1 MYAFSY
7 ECVCMCAAMG
17 VLCPFGNQCAC
28 GARPAACDDAA
39 VSPVSNYDSILA
51 LSPWP
56 FLSNYTPNLLQTSN
70 KNHPSKIS
78 APATEEPTH
87 PRTSAHPPIQPS
99 THPPKQ
105 PSTHPWNPFHLPFSR
120 RLNANAFFPCTA
132 QKTLTTM
139 TINERH

>member
-56 FLSNYTPNLLQTSN
+56 FPFRRPLSLSAFAFKGIAVGIKFNS
-70 KNHPSKIS
+70 PSWKE
-78 APATEEPTH
+78 A
-87 PRTSAHPPIQPS
+87 PRTLRAGSVASCTHLESIVQAPKPKTNPS
-99 THPPKQ
+99 SICRAKHFQHAWKQ
-105 PSTHPWNPFHLPFSR
+105 V
-120 RLNANAFFPCTA
+120 
-132 QKTLTTM
+132 
-139 TINERH
+139 